1 MGNTQIIICLIIFIV
16 SLISYILNKIPMW
29 VTSIG
34 ALALLVITGCLDATT
49 SLSGF
54 SNTNTILMGSM
65 FIVATGLR
73 KTSFVSVLCDSI
85 MRITRGSFRKAYFGY
100 LFIAVLLA
108 QLIPSPMVVFAL
120 VAPLLAE
127 LCDKMGVSVS
137 KVMFPLVVTAVA
149 TTGIAPLASAVSDAA
164 MYNGYMETYGM
175 TQYSFTAMDFTI
187 ARWPIL
193 IIVPLWALFLAP
205 RFMPD
210 QPSVPIAGSNGG
222 KKGEE
227 KKLSRFS
234 DLAGTVIF
242 FATIF
247 CLVFADFVGQPT
259 WLIALIGGLLMVL
272 CGTLDGRE
280 AINSLPLDSILLF
293 VGALG
298 MGSALSATG
307 AGEIIGNAIAA
318 MLGGTH
324 NSYLIGGVFFVIPF
338 LITQVMLN
346 RAVSA
351 VFMPLCI
358 MTCQALGADPT
369 GPMILVTAGCLTAF
383 LTPMATPAVPMA
395 MASGGY
401 DLKDLL
407 KGGWLIT
414 IILAVVYVLY
424 TMTVMPCF

>member
-187 ARWPIL
+187 ARWPHPHHCTPVGP
-193 IIVPLWALFLAP
+193 VPGF
-205 RFMPD
+205 
-210 QPSVPIAGSNGG
+210 
-222 KKGEE
+222 
-227 KKLSRFS
+227 
-234 DLAGTVIF
+234 
-242 FATIF
+242 
-247 CLVFADFVGQPT
+247 
-259 WLIALIGGLLMVL
+259 
-272 CGTLDGRE
+272 
-280 AINSLPLDSILLF
+280 
-293 VGALG
+293 
-298 MGSALSATG
+298 
-307 AGEIIGNAIAA
+307 
-318 MLGGTH
+318 
-324 NSYLIGGVFFVIPF
+324 
-338 LITQVMLN
+338 QVHA
-346 RAVSA
+346 RS
-351 VFMPLCI
+351 
-358 MTCQALGADPT
+358 ALGAHRRQQWRQEGRGEET
-369 GPMILVTAGCLTAF
+369 L
-383 LTPMATPAVPMA
+383 
-395 MASGGY
+395 
-401 DLKDLL
+401 
-407 KGGWLIT
+407 
-414 IILAVVYVLY
+414 
-424 TMTVMPCF
+424 

>member
-193 IIVPLWALFLAP
+193 IIVPLWALFLASK
-205 RFMPD
+205 FMPD

-222 KKGEE
+222 RKGEE

-259 WLIALIGGLLMVL
+259 WLIA
-272 CGTLDGRE
+272 
-280 AINSLPLDSILLF
+280 
-293 VGALG
+293 
-298 MGSALSATG
+298 
-307 AGEIIGNAIAA
+307 
-318 MLGGTH
+318 
-324 NSYLIGGVFFVIPF
+324 LIGGVFFVIPF

-414 IILAVVYVLY
+414 IIISVVYVLY